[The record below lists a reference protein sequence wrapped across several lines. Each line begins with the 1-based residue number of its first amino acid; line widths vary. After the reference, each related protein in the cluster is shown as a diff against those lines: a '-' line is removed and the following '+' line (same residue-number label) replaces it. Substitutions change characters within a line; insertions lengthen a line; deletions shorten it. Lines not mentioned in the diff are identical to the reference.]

1 MLKNI
6 MSLTAVTI
14 LLLAGC
20 TSKGDDNVEKQTKT
34 EVTEEAVEED
44 VQPKEEQQ
52 VQKGE
57 LLQAVEEKMYKK

>member
-1 MLKNI
+1 MKNI
-6 MSLTAVTI
+6 MGLTAVTI
-14 LLLAGC
+14 LLLTGC
-20 TSKGDDNVEKQTKT
+20 ISKEGDNVEKQTKT

>member
-1 MLKNI
+1 MG
-6 MSLTAVTI
+6 LTAVTI
-14 LLLAGC
+14 LLLIGC

-34 EVTEEAVEED
+34 EVTEEAVEKD

>member
-1 MLKNI
+1 MG
-6 MSLTAVTI
+6 LTAVTI
-14 LLLAGC
+14 LLLTGC
-20 TSKGDDNVEKQTKT
+20 TSKEGDNVEKQTKT

>member
-1 MLKNI
+1 MHIKR
-6 MSLTAVTI
+6 
-14 LLLAGC
+14 G
-20 TSKGDDNVEKQTKT
+20 DNVEKQTKT